1 MKFMPEKSDGTSEK
15 ELLCP
20 MPGMVISLA
29 VEVGQE
35 VKAGESLAVIEAM
48 KMETSVSAP
57 AAGSIVEVRVQGGDS
72 CAVGDVLVTL
82 A

>member
-1 MKFMPEKSDGTSEK
+1 
-15 ELLCP
+15 
-20 MPGMVISLA
+20 
-29 VEVGQE
+29 
-35 VKAGESLAVIEAM
+35 
-48 KMETSVSAP
+48 METSVSAP